1 MTSRFRGELTTI
13 PPVRIAVSRRGLET
27 TIDWASRG
35 ADRALSAVSF
45 RSVGDLSRSGPLGT
59 DRYLIPG
66 TRVDYG
72 GGSVAAMT
80 SSGLNQF
87 KELLL
92 ATQVRERD
100 IRTDVRRARWQYAL
114 SWTGRA
120 LAWTTLASVVFK
132 AVRAKAEQA
141 VVLRRSEIATLRS
154 NLVASRIS
162 ISFDMETEVADPHRR
177 MIEAFDQLSGSGGSW
192 ALQTS
197 QQIDRVKARSMS
209 GTVVA
214 RRSTRLARR
223 TDALVDT
230 TDLPMA
236 LSIQNGRSTAYF
248 YPDFVLVVN
257 AARSDFALVD
267 LKELDVGFALTQ
279 FTETDPVPGDAKMV
293 RKVWAKSNKN
303 GTRDRRFKDNREL
316 PVMLYGD
323 LSLRSTG
330 GLRESFLFSRPEACE
345 AFVHAIN
352 DLKRI
357 LASGAP
363 QGRFSSA
370 PKALPR

>member
-1 MTSRFRGELTTI
+1 MASRFRGELTTI
-13 PPVRIAVSRRGLET
+13 PPVRIAVRRRGLET
-27 TIDWASRG
+27 TIDWASHG
-35 ADRALSAVSF
+35 ADRALSVASF
-45 RSVGDLSRSGPLGT
+45 RTVGDPSRSGPLAT

-66 TRVDYG
+66 TRVG

-80 SSGLNQF
+80 SSGLSQF
-87 KELLL
+87 KDLLL
-92 ATQVRERD
+92 ATQIRERE
-100 IRTDVRRARWQYAL
+100 IRTDVRHARWQYAL
-114 SWTGRA
+114 SWTARA
-120 LAWTTLASVVFK
+120 LAWTTLASVVSK
-132 AVRAKAEQA
+132 TVRAKADQA
-141 VVLRRSEIATLRS
+141 VVLRRSEITTLRS

-162 ISFDMETEVADPHRR
+162 ISFDMETEVTDPHRR
-177 MIEAFDQLSGSGGSW
+177 MMEAFDQLSGSRGSW

-214 RRSTRLARR
+214 RRSTHLARR

-230 TDLPMA
+230 NDLPMA

-248 YPDFVLVVN
+248 YPGFMLVVN
-257 AARSDFALVD
+257 ATRSDFALVD

-279 FTETDPVPGDAKMV
+279 FTETDSVPSDAKMV

-323 LSLRSTG
+323 LNLRSTG

-345 AFVHAIN
+345 AFVRAIN

-357 LASGAP
+357 LASGGS
-363 QGRFSSA
+363 QGRLSSA
-370 PKALPR
+370 PTALPR